1 MWTEMSNQAILLEIG
16 KRIREIRIRK
26 NIQQKELSERS
37 GVSLSTVIRLEN
49 GSTIALDNLLCIL
62 RTLDMLENMEYF
74 LPNPPV
80 SPILM
85 RKLQGRKKQR
95 VRKTKE
101 AEDE

>member
-62 RTLDMLENMEYF
+62 RTLDMLENIEYF
-74 LPNPPV
+74 LPHPPV

-101 AEDE
+101 VEDE